1 VDVATSNSATRATL
15 TRQNPAV
22 AEAIEEIWQS
32 PPIPEG
38 GILVRE
44 DLDPVLK
51 EKIRSFF
58 LTYGQGDSVQAERQR
73 RVLANLNYSRF
84 NAADDDYLNP
94 VREMIADQALTAAR
108 AKGDAAAAAK
118 AQRELRR
125 LRAAREVQP

>member
-1 VDVATSNSATRATL
+1 
-15 TRQNPAV
+15 
-22 AEAIEEIWQS
+22 
-32 PPIPEG
+32 
-38 GILVRE
+38 
-44 DLDPVLK
+44 
-51 EKIRSFF
+51 
-58 LTYGQGDSVQAERQR
+58 
-73 RVLANLNYSRF
+73 VLANLNDSRV